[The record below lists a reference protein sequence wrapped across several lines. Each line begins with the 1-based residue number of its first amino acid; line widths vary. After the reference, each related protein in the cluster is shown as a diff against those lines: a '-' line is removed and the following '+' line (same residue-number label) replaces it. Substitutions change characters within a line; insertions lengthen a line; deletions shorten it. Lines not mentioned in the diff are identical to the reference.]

1 MKKTLYCSPN
11 KKLCGVCGGLA
22 DYFNVDPTLI
32 RLLFAIISLYT
43 AFVFGLIVYFIL
55 ALIIPKP
62 PENYYQI
69 FNNTSRRL
77 TKGHTKSLCG
87 VCSGF
92 AEYMDCDVTLV
103 RVLFVLL
110 VLFFGT
116 GVLAY
121 IISAII
127 MPRPFDYQQTNYNY
141 PPNYNQYQQQN
152 FAQNPYQQN
161 GDANAQQPPYNQN
174 NGQWQQPP
182 QNNN

>member
-1 MKKTLYCSPN
+1 MRKIYCSPN

-22 DYFNVDPTLI
+22 DYFNIDPTLV
-32 RLLFAIISLYT
+32 RLIFAIVSLYT
-43 AFVFGLIVYFIL
+43 GVVVGLIVYFIV

-62 PENYYQI
+62 LENYYQL

-92 AEYMDCDVTLV
+92 AEYMDCDVTII

-110 VLFFGT
+110 ILFFGT
-116 GVLAY
+116 GLMAY
-121 IISAII
+121 IVCAII
-127 MPRPFDYQQTNYNY
+127 MPQPLDEQGYYNY
-141 PPNYNQYQQQN
+141 PPYGNPNPQQN
-152 FAQNPYQQN
+152 GGQNPYQQN
-161 GDANAQQPPYNQN
+161 GSANAQQQPYNQN
-174 NGQWQQPP
+174 NGNWQPP